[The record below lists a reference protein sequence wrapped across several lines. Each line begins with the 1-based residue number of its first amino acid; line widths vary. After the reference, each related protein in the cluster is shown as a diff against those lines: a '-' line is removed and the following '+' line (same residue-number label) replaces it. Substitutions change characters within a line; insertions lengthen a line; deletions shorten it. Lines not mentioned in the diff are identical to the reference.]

1 LEFESVAHSP
11 EPVIAVGEASSD
23 GHASLETGRTPR
35 GRRPS
40 VRWARWL
47 VVAAVLLLTGA
58 AVYVW
63 VARREAP
70 VRYMTAPVTRGTV
83 SVALT
88 ATGTVNPVTVVEV
101 GTYVSGPIV
110 KWSCDFNTRVTVGQL
125 CAQID
130 PRPFQMIADQAAAN
144 LAVARAQLVKDRAS
158 LVYAKT
164 TYERDSGLLQRGI
177 VSQATLDNE
186 KSTYDQAVAQITYDE
201 SSIQERQAE
210 VNAAQVNLDFTR
222 IISPVNG
229 IVVSRN
235 IEIGQTVAASFQ
247 TPILFLIATDL
258 TKMQVDTNVSES
270 DIGGVKV
277 GDHATFSVQTFP
289 NRQFEGKVR
298 QVRQAPTTVQ
308 NVVTYDVVVDVDNQD
323 GALKP
328 GMTATTRIVKA
339 ERDNVLML
347 PEQALRFKPEGTQSD
362 RGAGGPRRSDR
373 PGSAGSNRTA
383 SGGGDGT
390 RRGRAWILRDGKP
403 TAVPLAIGLE
413 DGTSAEI
420 AKGELAEGDQV
431 IVAEATAAK
440 GGGAGAG
447 AGRAPGFFRPG
458 GR

>member
-1 LEFESVAHSP
+1 MEFERGVVVSDMSP
-11 EPVIAVGEASSD
+11 D
-23 GHASLETGRTPR
+23 GHARLDASQSPH
-35 GRRPS
+35 GRRGPLP
-40 VRWARWL
+40 WMRWL
-47 VVAAVLLLTGA
+47 VALAVVALVGGGA
-58 AVYVW
+58 YYW
-63 VARREAP
+63 LARRPTPA
-70 VRYMTAPVTRGTV
+70 RYVTAPVTRGTV
-83 SVALT
+83 AVALT

-130 PRPFQMIADQAAAN
+130 PRPFQMVADQATAN
-144 LAVARAQLVKDRAS
+144 LAVAKAQLVKDRAS

-164 TYERDSGLLQRGI
+164 TYERDSGLLERGI

-186 KSTYDQAVAQITYDE
+186 KSTYDQASAQITYDE
-201 SSIQERQAE
+201 SAIQERQAE
-210 VNAAQVNLDFTR
+210 VNASQVNLGFTR

-229 IVVSRN
+229 VVVSRN

-270 DIGGVKV
+270 DIGGVRV

-289 NRQFEGKVR
+289 NRQFEGTVR

-308 NVVTYDVVVDVDNQD
+308 NVVTYDVVVDVDNRD

-339 ERDNVLML
+339 ERDDVLML
-347 PEQALRFKPEGTQSD
+347 PEQALRFRPEGVPGD
-362 RGAGGPRRSDR
+362 RAGSGQRRSDR
-373 PGSAGSNRTA
+373 AA
-383 SGGGDGT
+383 SGAATGAGDGT

-403 TAVPLAIGLE
+403 TAVPLVVGLE

-420 AKGELAEGDQV
+420 AKGELAQGDQV
-431 IVAEATAAK
+431 IVAEATTAPK
-440 GGGAGAG
+440 GPGAGQ
-447 AGRAPGFFRPG
+447 APRFFQPG
-458 GR
+458 SR

>member
-1 LEFESVAHSP
+1 
-11 EPVIAVGEASSD
+11 
-23 GHASLETGRTPR
+23 
-35 GRRPS
+35 
-40 VRWARWL
+40 
-47 VVAAVLLLTGA
+47 VVCALLLVGGA
-58 AVYVW
+58 GYYW
-63 VARREAP
+63 TRYREAP
-70 VRYMTAPVTRGTV
+70 VRYVTAPVTRGTV
-83 SVALT
+83 AVALT

-110 KWSCDFNTRVTVGQL
+110 RWSCDYNARVTVGQL

-130 PRPFQMIADQAAAN
+130 PRPFQMVADQAAAN
-144 LAVARAQLVKDRAS
+144 LAVARAQLVKDQAS
-158 LVYAKT
+158 LTYAKT

-177 VSQATLDNE
+177 VSQATLDND

-201 SSIQERQAE
+201 SAIQERQAE
-210 VNAAQVNLDFTR
+210 VNAAQVNLGFTR
-222 IISPVNG
+222 IISPVDG

-277 GDHATFSVQTFP
+277 GDRATFTVQTFP
-289 NRQFEGKVR
+289 NRQFQGAVR

-308 NVVTYDVVVDVDNQD
+308 NVVTYDVVVAVDNAD

-339 ERDNVLML
+339 EHDDVLML
-347 PEQALRFKPEGTQSD
+347 PEQALRFLPEGVKND
-362 RGAGGPRRSDR
+362 RAGQGARRSER
-373 PGSAGSNRTA
+373 SAPP
-383 SGGGDGT
+383 GGDT
-390 RRGRAWILRDGKP
+390 THRGRAWVLRDGKP
-403 TAVPLAIGLE
+403 VPVPLMVGLA

-431 IVAEATAAK
+431 IVTEATTGAK
-440 GGGAGAG
+440 SAGPGQAPRFFGQGGG
-447 AGRAPGFFRPG
+447 R
-458 GR
+458 

>member
-1 LEFESVAHSP
+1 MEFGEDTGLEFEHAAHTP
-11 EPVIAVGEASSD
+11 EPGVALSEAGPS
-23 GHASLETGRTPR
+23 PR
-35 GRRPS
+35 GRRPFLP
-40 VRWARWL
+40 RARWWA
-47 VVAAVLLLTGA
+47 AAVLVLVGGA
-58 AVYVW
+58 AYYW
-63 VARREAP
+63 STQRQAP
-70 VRYMTAPVTRGTV
+70 VQYVTAPVTRGAV
-83 SVALT
+83 AVALT

-110 KWSCDFNTRVTVGQL
+110 RWSCDYNTRVTVGQL

-130 PRPFQMIADQAAAN
+130 PRPFQMVADQAAAN
-144 LAVARAQLVKDRAS
+144 LAVAKAQLVKDQAG
-158 LVYAKT
+158 LTYAKT

-186 KSTYDQAVAQITYDE
+186 KSTYDQAVAQITFDE
-201 SSIQERQAE
+201 SAILERQAE
-210 VNAAQVNLDFTR
+210 VNAAQVNLGFTR

-270 DIGGVKV
+270 DIGGVTV
-277 GDHATFSVQTFP
+277 GNRATFSVQTFP
-289 NRQFEGKVR
+289 NRQFEGTVR

-308 NVVTYDVVVDVDNQD
+308 NVVTYDVVVAVDNRD

-339 ERDNVLML
+339 EHDDVLML
-347 PEQALRFKPEGTQSD
+347 SEQALRVRPDGLKT
-362 RGAGGPRRSDR
+362 DR
-373 PGSAGSNRTA
+373 PGAGTHRSERPA
-383 SGGGDGT
+383 SSGGDGT
-390 RRGRAWILRDGKP
+390 HRGRAWVLRDGKP
-403 TAVPLAIGLE
+403 TAVPITVGLE

-431 IVAEATAAK
+431 IVAEATATAK
-440 GGGAGAG
+440 GAAAAGQ
-447 AGRAPGFFRPG
+447 APRFFRPG
-458 GR
+458 VR

>member
-1 LEFESVAHSP
+1 VAPIP
-11 EPVIAVGEASSD
+11 EPSAVVSEVSSD
-23 GHASLETGRTPR
+23 GHVRLEAGRSPR

-40 VRWARWL
+40 LRWTRWL
-47 VVAAVLLLTGA
+47 VVATVLLLAGGGA
-58 AVYVW
+58 YYWMAQRQAPLRYV
-63 VARREAP
+63 
-70 VRYMTAPVTRGTV
+70 TAPVTRGAV
-83 SVALT
+83 AVALT

-110 KWSCDFNTRVTVGQL
+110 RWSCDYNTQVTVGQL

-144 LAVARAQLVKDRAS
+144 LAVARAQLVKDQAG
-158 LVYAKT
+158 LTYAKT

-177 VSQATLDNE
+177 VSQATVDNE

-210 VNAAQVNLDFTR
+210 VNAAQVNLGFTR

-277 GDHATFSVQTFP
+277 GDRATFSVQTFP
-289 NRQFEGKVR
+289 NRQFEGAVR

-308 NVVTYDVVVDVDNQD
+308 NVVTYDVVVAVDNRD
-323 GALKP
+323 AALKP

-339 ERDNVLML
+339 ERDNVLLL
-347 PEQALRFKPEGTQSD
+347 PEQALRFRPEGIQAD
-362 RGAGGPRRSDR
+362 RPGGGPRRSER
-373 PGSAGSNRTA
+373 SA
-383 SGGGDGT
+383 SGAGDGT
-390 RRGRAWILRDGKP
+390 RRGRAWVLRDGKP
-403 TAVPLAIGLE
+403 TAVPLVVGLE
-413 DGTSAEI
+413 DGTSAEVT
-420 AKGELAEGDQV
+420 KGELAEGDQV
-431 IVAEATAAK
+431 IVAEATTGAK
-440 GGGAGAG
+440 AGAG
-447 AGRAPGFFRPG
+447 AGQAPRFFRPG

>member
-1 LEFESVAHSP
+1 VDFEP
-11 EPVIAVGEASSD
+11 EVVVSDIASD
-23 GHASLETGRTPR
+23 GHVRLDTGRGPR
-35 GRRPS
+35 GRRRSLPWM
-40 VRWARWL
+40 RW
-47 VVAAVLLLTGA
+47 VVALVGLAVIGGSAYYWL
-58 AVYVW
+58 
-63 VARREAP
+63 ARRPAP
-70 VRYMTAPVTRGTV
+70 VRYLTAPVTRGTV
-83 SVALT
+83 AVALT

-110 KWSCDFNTRVTVGQL
+110 KWSCDFNTQVAVGQL

-130 PRPFQMIADQAAAN
+130 PRPFQMVADQAAAN
-144 LAVARAQLVKDRAS
+144 LAVARAQLVKDRAG

-164 TYERDSGLLQRGI
+164 TYERDSGLLERGI

-201 SSIQERQAE
+201 SAIQERQAE
-210 VNAAQVNLDFTR
+210 VNAAQVNLGFTR

-229 IVVSRN
+229 VVVSRN

-289 NRQFEGKVR
+289 NRQFEGAVR

-308 NVVTYDVVVDVDNQD
+308 NVVTYDVVVDVDNRD

-339 ERDNVLML
+339 ERDDVLML
-347 PEQALRFKPEGTQSD
+347 PEQALRFRPEGVPGE
-362 RGAGGPRRSDR
+362 RAGGGPRRSDR
-373 PGSAGSNRTA
+373 AAAGA
-383 SGGGDGT
+383 GDGT
-390 RRGRAWILRDGKP
+390 RRGRAWILREGKP
-403 TAVPLAIGLE
+403 TAVPLVVGLE

-431 IVAEATAAK
+431 IVAEATTAPK
-440 GGGAGAG
+440 GGPGAGQ
-447 AGRAPGFFRPG
+447 APRFFQPG
-458 GR
+458 SR

>member
-1 LEFESVAHSP
+1 LEFESVAPIP
-11 EPVIAVGEASSD
+11 EPGAVVSEVSSD
-23 GHASLETGRTPR
+23 GHVRLEAGRSPR

-40 VRWARWL
+40 LRWTRWL
-47 VVAAVLLLTGA
+47 VVATVLLLAGGGA
-58 AVYVW
+58 YYWMAQRQAPLRYV
-63 VARREAP
+63 
-70 VRYMTAPVTRGTV
+70 TAPVTRGAV
-83 SVALT
+83 AVALT

-110 KWSCDFNTRVTVGQL
+110 RWSCDYNTQVTVGQL

-144 LAVARAQLVKDRAS
+144 LAVARAQLLKDQAS
-158 LVYAKT
+158 LTYAKT

-177 VSQATLDNE
+177 VSQATVDNE

-210 VNAAQVNLDFTR
+210 VNAAQVNLGFTR

-277 GDHATFSVQTFP
+277 GDRATFSVQTFP
-289 NRQFEGKVR
+289 NRQFEGAVR

-308 NVVTYDVVVDVDNQD
+308 NVVTYDVVVAVDNRD
-323 GALKP
+323 AALKP

-339 ERDNVLML
+339 ERDNVLLL
-347 PEQALRFKPEGTQSD
+347 PEQALRFRPEGIQAD
-362 RGAGGPRRSDR
+362 RPGGGPRRSER
-373 PGSAGSNRTA
+373 SA
-383 SGGGDGT
+383 SGAGDGT
-390 RRGRAWILRDGKP
+390 RRGRAWVLRDGKP
-403 TAVPLAIGLE
+403 TAVPLVVGLE
-413 DGTSAEI
+413 DGTSAEVT
-420 AKGELAEGDQV
+420 KGELAEGDQV
-431 IVAEATAAK
+431 IVAEATTGVK
-440 GGGAGAG
+440 AGAG
-447 AGRAPGFFRPG
+447 AGQAPRFFRPG

>member
-1 LEFESVAHSP
+1 LEFENVAHSP
-11 EPVIAVGEASSD
+11 EPVMAVGEASSD
-23 GHASLETGRTPR
+23 GHASIEAGRTPR

-47 VVAAVLLLTGA
+47 VVAAVLLLTGT
-58 AVYVW
+58 AVYAW
-63 VARREAP
+63 MARREAP

-110 KWSCDFNTRVTVGQL
+110 KWSCDFNARVTVGQL

-130 PRPFQMIADQAAAN
+130 PRPFQMIADQATAN
-144 LAVARAQLVKDRAS
+144 LAVARAQLVKDQAG
-158 LVYAKT
+158 LLYAKT

-201 SSIQERQAE
+201 SAIQERQAE
-210 VNAAQVNLDFTR
+210 VNAAQVNLGFTR

-289 NRQFEGKVR
+289 NRQFEGRVR

-347 PEQALRFKPEGTQSD
+347 PEQALRFKPEGVQSD
-362 RGAGGPRRSDR
+362 RGAGSPRRSDR
-373 PGSAGSNRTA
+373 PASGASTRTA

-390 RRGRAWILRDGKP
+390 RRGRAWMLRDGKP

-440 GGGAGAG
+440 GGGPG